1 MYHLKQYYRFCIEI
15 LNPIKN
21 KTMQFIKTHPAY
33 VVLAL
38 LLFLQIPI
46 LIAGT
51 DTRQAEAASPEF
63 LAALRPVPE
72 PVLSPEERV
81 LREADSMYNVLELDV
96 TGLSTAAFE
105 LAYLGY
111 YKLRDEG
118 LLSKDGLLT
127 IADFSKP
134 STEERLFVIDMDEQ
148 AIRYKTLVA
157 HGRNSGKVFAE
168 TFSNKPNSNK
178 SSLGF
183 YLTLD
188 TYMGGNGYSLKL
200 QGLDKGL
207 NDKAYERAIVMHGS
221 NYVSDQFARSNGYLG
236 RSLGCPALPQKLT
249 KPIINT
255 IKNGSVLFIY
265 HPQANYR
272 QQSTVLNS

>member
-1 MYHLKQYYRFCIEI
+1 MKQYYRLTGKI
-15 LNPIKN
+15 LNPIK
-21 KTMQFIKTHPAY
+21 TTTLQFIKTHPAY

-51 DTRQAEAASPEF
+51 DNRQAEAVSPEF
-63 LAALRPVPE
+63 LATLRPVAEPE
-72 PVLSPEERV
+72 LSLEEMA
-81 LREADSMYNVLELDV
+81 LREADSIYNVLELDAS
-96 TGLSTAAFE
+96 GLSTDAFE

-118 LLSKDGLLT
+118 VVSKEGLLT

-134 STEERLFVIDMDEQ
+134 STEERLYVIDMDAQE
-148 AIRYKTLVA
+148 IRFKTLVA
-157 HGRNSGKVFAE
+157 HGRNSGKVYAE
-168 TFSNKPNSNK
+168 SFSNQPQSNK

-200 QGLDKGL
+200 RGLDKGL

-221 NYVSDQFARSNGYLG
+221 DYVSEQFARTNGYLG
-236 RSLGCPALPQKLT
+236 RSLGCPAVPQKLT

-265 HPQANYR
+265 HPSANYR
-272 QQSTVLNS
+272 RQSTVLNS